1 MATREELIQKVREG
15 WPAAGTRYYEVR
27 EDFVEVPPVRDG
39 GMTAALIDHAVDTVL
54 AELEAS
60 K

>member
-1 MATREELIQKVREG
+1 MPTRQELIQKVRDG
-15 WPAAGTRYYEVR
+15 WPEHAANTETDRRGIVH
-27 EDFVEVPPVRDG
+27 VPPVRDG
-39 GMTAALIDHAVDTVL
+39 GLSALVIEFAVDTVL

>member
-1 MATREELIQKVREG
+1 MAKREALIQKVREG
-15 WPAAGTRYYEVR
+15 WPDYAHSTEHPRRGP
-27 EDFVEVPPVRDG
+27 VEIPPVRDG
-39 GMTAALIDHAVDTVL
+39 GLTAALIDFAVDTVL